1 MAKSG
6 RSIHGADASPTYWRL
21 LRQVRFPLH
30 YVPELGFCSAIGKIR
45 FATLPPTVPGVGGG
59 TGICTFTGFG
69 SGAWTRSLSRAQSV
83 DVALPIAPG
92 RVSHGLN
99 PKYTGPVY
107 TMSSGDGEKKLLG
120 LTWGRPDFP
129 SAAAVPL
136 TRVPRVSTH
145 VEAMSGALPWTLWNV
160 VTSFLF

>member
-1 MAKSG
+1 MAPMPHPRIGDSSG
-6 RSIHGADASPTYWRL
+6 GCAFRCTTYRNSDFVQPSGKYGLPLYHPRFLEWVGPPESARL
-21 LRQVRFPLH
+21 LD
-30 YVPELGFCSAIGKIR
+30 LG
-45 FATLPPTVPGVGGG
+45 PVPGHG
-59 TGICTFTGFG
+59 
-69 SGAWTRSLSRAQSV
+69 SLSRAQSV

-107 TMSSGDGEKKLLG
+107 TMSSGDGEKKLLE

-129 SAAAVPL
+129 SAAAAPL

-145 VEAMSGALPWTLWNV
+145 VEAMSGTLP
-160 VTSFLF
+160 